1 MRDIMCSGYVA
12 GANTG
17 FFGAKGEEAFASS
30 LKGPV
35 SSDAVKLDI
44 SSRLS
49 FDDEERGEYQSMLA
63 FACGYG
69 DGAKR
74 DQVISITDRLLPW
87 EVHGSDTA
95 KTYFPGGPDNYRAYR
110 KAWELHTLHF
120 GEDVRAAENM
130 EFISQGSSN
139 NGLCFI
145 GPHRKYNPYSNLYHE
160 LIPGQGHF
168 GPVSNAHRTITLTK
182 ITNTQANVFRPCAL
196 GRMRSQEM
204 HVGVVERRYRSKR
217 PGIPWCRSRLRRT
230 RRCTLPRNLKL
241 ATFSTKKNPCRSC
254 ALQTVYCKRKC

>member
-17 FFGAKGEEAFASS
+17 FFGAKGEEAVASS

-95 KTYFPGGPDNYRAYR
+95 KTYFPGGPENYQAYR
-110 KAWELHTLHF
+110 NAWELHTIHF

-168 GPVSNAHRTITLTK
+168 GPVSNAHRTVTLTRKTK
-182 ITNTQANVFRPCAL
+182 IHKLTCSARAHLAGCDP
-196 GRMRSQEM
+196 
-204 HVGVVERRYRSKR
+204 RRRTLASWR
-217 PGIPWCRSRLRRT
+217 GGIPQGVPGFHGVARGCGA
-230 RRCTLPRNLKL
+230 L
-241 ATFSTKKNPCRSC
+241 ADVP
-254 ALQTVYCKRKC
+254 

>member
-1 MRDIMCSGYVA
+1 MRDVMCSGYVA

-17 FFGAKGEEAFASS
+17 FFGAKGDKANAAS

-35 SSDAVKLDI
+35 SSEAVKLDM

-95 KTYFPGGPDNYRAYR
+95 KTYFPGGPENYMAYR

-168 GPVSNAHRTITLTK
+168 GPDAIPGVKSHALKPNTLSFF
-182 ITNTQANVFRPCAL
+182 V
-196 GRMRSQEM
+196 
-204 HVGVVERRYRSKR
+204 Y
-217 PGIPWCRSRLRRT
+217 
-230 RRCTLPRNLKL
+230 TLHH
-241 ATFSTKKNPCRSC
+241 F
-254 ALQTVYCKRKC
+254 